1 MLCGF
6 QVLPRPRGPGLWRR
20 GNRTEEGL
28 PLRERARRLLLAA
41 SLQHQCLGAALCLP
55 SQVLGRRVP
64 WENPAHGQPLTW
76 GPLPGGAQEQP
87 PPGILMLEAG
97 LHPESW
103 GLSPPPRPAPPP
115 VTFLGPE
122 GPKPTTSHRKSPRT
136 LLGSFPF
143 PACGLLGPLSGCSA
157 LSCPT
162 APALPMV
169 LPPGPPEPWGRS
181 LRPLTTSGSPFIH
194 FRCGCCGGSLLP
206 GPSSLCSR

>member
-6 QVLPRPRGPGLWRR
+6 QVLPRPRGPCLCRR
-20 GNRTEEGL
+20 GNRTEDGL

-41 SLQHQCLGAALCLP
+41 SLQPPVPGGRALP
-55 SQVLGRRVP
+55 AQVLGRRVP
-64 WENPAHGQPLTW
+64 WENPAHGQSLTW

-143 PACGLLGPLSGCSA
+143 PASGLLGPLSGCSA